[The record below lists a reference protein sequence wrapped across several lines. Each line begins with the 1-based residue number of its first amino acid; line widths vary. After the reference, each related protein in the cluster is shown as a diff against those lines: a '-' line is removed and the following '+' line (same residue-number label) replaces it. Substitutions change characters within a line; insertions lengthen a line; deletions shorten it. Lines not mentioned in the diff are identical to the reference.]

1 MRLSHYEL
9 EQMIR
14 EHVSVMYDH
23 SLPDGTFNCKLEGVG
38 QAVDTILE
46 TERAKTPRSTSWW
59 VLVKQVGDKWEPMCC
74 IDQYDERWE
83 EEDLP
88 EFTQIIPIAHPD
100 DVPEWDGF

>member
-1 MRLSHYEL
+1 MRLSRYEL

-14 EHVSVMYDH
+14 EHVSVVYDQT
-23 SLPDGTFNCKLEGVG
+23 LPDGTFNCKLEGVER
-38 QAVDTILE
+38 AVDTILE
-46 TERAKTPRSTSWW
+46 TERARTPRPSGWW
-59 VLVKQVGDKWEPMCC
+59 VLVEQVDGAWNPMVC
-74 IDQYDERWE
+74 IDEDDERWQ